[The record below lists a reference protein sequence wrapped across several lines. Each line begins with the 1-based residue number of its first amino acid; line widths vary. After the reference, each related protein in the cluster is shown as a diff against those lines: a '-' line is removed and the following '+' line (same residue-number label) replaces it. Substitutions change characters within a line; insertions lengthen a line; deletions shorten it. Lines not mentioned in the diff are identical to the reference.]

1 MFSGCDRF
9 DCDLSRWD
17 VSNVTYMNG
26 IFSFCYKFEGKGVEN
41 WDVSAVNSMYA
52 MFYNCKNFNADLS
65 QWNVSNVTDMKSTFD
80 GCSRFT
86 GEGLEYWDV
95 SKVKD
100 MHRMFADCDDFDC
113 DLSNWDLTKIKN
125 YLKEGIFHFSG
136 ITKNHYPKLI

>member
-1 MFSGCDRF
+1 
-9 DCDLSRWD
+9 
-17 VSNVTYMNG
+17 
-26 IFSFCYKFEGKGVEN
+26 
-41 WDVSAVNSMYA
+41 

-80 GCSRFT
+80 GCSRFI

-113 DLSNWDLTKIKN
+113 DLSNWNVSNTTNTRYMFAGCDNLTIPTWYN
-125 YLKEGIFHFSG
+125 
-136 ITKNHYPKLI
+136 